1 MQVLEGAAAM
11 AIDPAV
17 ADTEVMTTKAAASD
31 ALLPV
36 LLPIASGEAMADA
49 ADAVRSDEVRGL
61 LAAIRR
67 LASIVEEETVALAT
81 GQKIDFD
88 DFSARKSRSMLEFV
102 RLMRARMH
110 LGGEVEITEEIQRL
124 REKLERNRS
133 ILEMHYDA
141 VREVASIIVKAVKEA
156 ESDGTY
162 TGRTVQD
169 GK

>member
-1 MQVLEGAAAM
+1 MQVLEGATAM
-11 AIDPAV
+11 AIDQAV
-17 ADTEVMTTKAAASD
+17 AETEVMTTEAAASD

-36 LLPIASGEAMADA
+36 LLPIANGEAMADA

-110 LGGEVEITEEIQRL
+110 LGAEIEITEEIQRL

>member
-1 MQVLEGAAAM
+1 MQAQEGAVAVAM
-11 AIDPAV
+11 DQAV
-17 ADTEVMTTKAAASD
+17 ADTEMVTTEAAARD

-36 LLPIASGEAMADA
+36 LLPIGGGEARVDA
-49 ADAVRSDEVRGL
+49 ADTVRSDEMRGL

-67 LASIVEEETVALAT
+67 LTGIVEEETTALAT

-141 VREVASIIVKAVKEA
+141 VREVASIIVKAVKDA

-162 TGRTVQD
+162 TGRTAQD

>member
-1 MQVLEGAAAM
+1 MQAQEGAAAVV
-11 AIDPAV
+11 IEQPV
-17 ADTEVMTTKAAASD
+17 TDTELMMTEAAADD

-36 LLPIASGEAMADA
+36 LLPIAGTEAVIDGADA
-49 ADAVRSDEVRGL
+49 AKSDEVRGL

-67 LASIVEEETVALAT
+67 LEGIVEEETVALTT

-110 LGGEVEITEEIQRL
+110 LGGEVEVTEQIQRL

-133 ILEMHYDA
+133 VLEMHYDA
-141 VREVASIIVKAVKEA
+141 VREVAGIIVKAIKEA

-162 TGRTVQD
+162 TGRTAQD

>member
-1 MQVLEGAAAM
+1 MQAQEGAAVLVM
-11 AIDPAV
+11 EQPV
-17 ADTEVMTTKAAASD
+17 ADIEATTEAEAGD
-31 ALLPV
+31 ALLPA
-36 LLPIASGEAMADA
+36 LLPNPGGEVVIDA
-49 ADAVRSDEVRGL
+49 ADAARSDEMRGL

-67 LASIVEEETVALAT
+67 LESIVEEETVALTT
-81 GQKIDFD
+81 GKKVDFD

-110 LGGEVEITEEIQRL
+110 LGDEIEITEAIQRL

-133 ILEMHYDA
+133 VLEMHYDA
-141 VREVASIIVKAVKEA
+141 VREVATIIVKAVRDA

-162 TGRTVQD
+162 TGRATQD

>member
-1 MQVLEGAAAM
+1 MQTQDSAATMVIEQPVADIEVIPTEAAAN
-11 AIDPAV
+11 
-17 ADTEVMTTKAAASD
+17 D

-36 LLPIASGEAMADA
+36 LVPIVGSEAVVDDA
-49 ADAVRSDEVRGL
+49 EAARSDEVRGL

-67 LASIVEEETVALAT
+67 LEGIVEEETTALTT

-102 RLMRARMH
+102 RLMRVRMH
-110 LGGEVEITEEIQRL
+110 LGGEVEVTEQIQQL

-133 ILEMHYDA
+133 VLEMHYDA
-141 VREVASIIVKAVKEA
+141 VREVAGIIVKAIKEA

-162 TGRTVQD
+162 TGRAAQD

>member
-1 MQVLEGAAAM
+1 MQAQEGAMAVAM
-11 AIDPAV
+11 DQAV
-17 ADTEVMTTKAAASD
+17 ADTEMTTTAAAASD

-36 LLPIASGEAMADA
+36 LLSIGGGEAMVDA
-49 ADAVRSDEVRGL
+49 ADAVRSDEMRGL

-67 LASIVEEETVALAT
+67 LASIVEEETTALAT

-110 LGGEVEITEEIQRL
+110 LGSEVEITEEIQRL

-141 VREVASIIVKAVKEA
+141 VREVASIIVKAVKDA

-162 TGRTVQD
+162 TGRTAQD